1 MKINQNIQ
9 FNGDEQE
16 VMAIIREVVAK
27 YTPSTKAY
35 LVGGIIRDKL
45 IGVESNDIDI
55 MLSNMSGEDFARLV
69 TKHLGVKDAHA
80 IKANPE
86 KSKFISTAKA
96 YIPLS
101 SGKIQ
106 EIDFAQARMDVYD
119 GKSRIPVLKPA
130 TPEEDASRRDLT
142 INSIFYDILSEKI
155 VDFTGMGISDLQ
167 NEIIRTP
174 QDPLKTFMDDP
185 LRIIRVIRFSAKYNF
200 KIDLQTYVAMLDARI
215 RDEIKNKVS
224 KERIGEELK
233 KTLSNPNAEYAIAL
247 LKNTGLLEDVL
258 SESLKGTEYEGKLH
272 PKLEM
277 DQNSSYHM
285 LNLWEHTMEVVK
297 NVIGKYK
304 DFDGERKVI
313 MTLAALFHDL
323 GKLCLDIHK
332 TTETGQTSYHGH
344 EDESAKLVPYILKYL
359 KMEPYIKE
367 VSELVRS
374 HMQLHHRER
383 DGAGLRSLRRFIRL
397 CGEKSLNW
405 LDVFNLTVAD
415 AYAKD
420 RSVDEETVRDYQE
433 LEKKLQE
440 ALSSIGQL
448 QDPSKKKVDPIL
460 DGHEIMQAFNNNKP
474 GAWIKT
480 VMNWLLDLQDQEPNI
495 TKEDASKRMI
505 DNFPEFVK
513 KIITASKCS
522 KILIDST
529 IDKINKTIK
538 DKPIEAVSLAKDLM
552 GKYDDDDEV
561 VLLCLK
567 TAIKAKK
574 TDSKSLIGSDLVNIG
589 RKIAKKNFLVPEI
602 ILNYVIALILSG
614 QEMREEDKKLL
625 LRANKMD
632 SKEARKMIKDIW
644 GLVENNN
651 KNILAKIL
659 S

>member
-1 MKINQNIQ
+1 MKINLNIQ
-9 FNGDEQE
+9 FNSDEQE
-16 VMAIIREVVAK
+16 VMAIIRDVIK
-27 YTPSTKAY
+27 RYTPSTKAF

-45 IGVESNDIDI
+45 IGIESNDIDV
-55 MLSNMSGEDFARLV
+55 MLSNISGEDFARLV
-69 TKHLGVKDAHA
+69 TKHMGIQDAHT
-80 IKANPE
+80 IKSNPD
-86 KSKFISTAKA
+86 KSKFITTSKA

-101 SGKIQ
+101 SGKEQ

-142 INSIFYDILSEKI
+142 VNSIFYDILSEKI

-167 NEIIRTP
+167 NDIARTP
-174 QDPLKTFMDDP
+174 ENPLKTFMDDP
-185 LRIIRVIRFSAKYNF
+185 LRVFRTIRFSAKYNL
-200 KIDLQTYVAMLDARI
+200 KIDPKTYTAMLDPRI

-224 KERIGEELK
+224 KERVGQEIT
-233 KTLSNPNAEYAIAL
+233 KTLSNPNAEYAITL
-247 LKNTGLLEDVL
+247 LKSTGLLEDML
-258 SESLKGTEYEGKLH
+258 FESLKGTEYEGKIH
-272 PKLEM
+272 PKLDM

-304 DFDGERKVI
+304 DFDSERKIV
-313 MTLAALFHDL
+313 MVLSALMHDL
-323 GKLCLDIHK
+323 GKLCLSIHK

-344 EDESAKLVPYILKYL
+344 EVESAKLVPYILKYL
-359 KMEPYIKE
+359 KMDPYIKE
-367 VSELVRS
+367 VSELVGS

-383 DGAGLRSLRRFIRL
+383 DGAGLRSLRRFIRQM
-397 CGEKSLNW
+397 GEKSLNW

-420 RSVDEETVRDYQE
+420 KSVDEETVRDYQD
-433 LEKKLQE
+433 LEVKLQE

-460 DGHEIMQAFNNNKP
+460 DGNEIMQAFGNNKP
-474 GAWIKT
+474 GVWIKT

-495 TKEDASKRMI
+495 TKDDAGKRMM

-513 KIITASKCS
+513 KTTTASQCS

-529 IDKINKTIK
+529 VDKINEVIK
-538 DKPIEAVSLAKDLM
+538 EKPIEAVSLAKDLM
-552 GKYDDDDEV
+552 DKYDDDEV

-574 TDSKSLIGSDLVNIG
+574 IDSKSLIGSDLVNMG

-602 ILNYVIALILSG
+602 ILNYIVALILSG
-614 QEMREEDKKLL
+614 QEMREEDKAFL
-625 LRANKMD
+625 LRANKM
-632 SKEARKMIKDIW
+632 SPKETRKMIKDIM
-644 GLVENNN
+644 GLVGNNRSVLED
-651 KNILAKIL
+651 ILK
-659 S
+659 